1 MQNYPHVIVHAI
13 FVKMGCFVWN
23 WHNYAQFGRIHS
35 LFLSV
40 ASVVFF
46 RVAEKSR
53 FASAEMI
60 HADLQTDCRSGQHW
74 NHAGSQALGK
84 LITVFSMPLTSLL
97 CCSCQ
102 TPSFR
107 VRTHIHEYEYEFEC
121 TGAEKHEN
129 PVHIYDRRSHRHEC
143 QYGYESPGNLLI
155 RVEFARVRF
164 LVNPYS
170 CIWFLCNMASEK
182 TDILVYLCQKVLKSV
197 KQCWSCSWKCQ
208 DFCTHGVILP

>member
-121 TGAEKHEN
+121 TGAEKHEIQYISMAGVN
-129 PVHIYDRRSHRHEC
+129 YTDTSASTGTSHPETYW
-143 QYGYESPGNLLI
+143 YGSSL
-155 RVEFARVRF
+155 
-164 LVNPYS
+164 
-170 CIWFLCNMASEK
+170 
-182 TDILVYLCQKVLKSV
+182 
-197 KQCWSCSWKCQ
+197 
-208 DFCTHGVILP
+208 HGLGF